1 MKKIYRVLKND
12 LYEFA
17 HIRDPV
23 YCCEKDSVVTTDE
36 GNQKKKQNKTKKLKR
51 MKLIRKFHF
60 FYPTYKGA

>member
-23 YCCEKDSVVTTDE
+23 YGCEKDSVATTDE
-36 GNQKKKQNKTKKLKR
+36 GNQKKNKTKKKNS
-51 MKLIRKFHF
+51 
-60 FYPTYKGA
+60 KG